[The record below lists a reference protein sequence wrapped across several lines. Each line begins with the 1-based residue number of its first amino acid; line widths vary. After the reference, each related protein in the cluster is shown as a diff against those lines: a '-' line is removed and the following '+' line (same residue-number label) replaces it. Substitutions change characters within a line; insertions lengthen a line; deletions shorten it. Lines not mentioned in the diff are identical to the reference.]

1 MRQRRD
7 LEEAHILIDI
17 GHRNAR
23 RLAAHVA
30 YAVARGFAYVVREAA
45 CIPQPYSWELVIIVA
60 FHVFVH
66 DYYKVILVPY
76 LGETPVIF
84 CRFCHHCDL
93 GKFWPAP
100 GVHDRPRRKKCI
112 LVLASD
118 HCPKCGGVPSTSPY
132 V

>member
-7 LEEAHILIDI
+7 LEEAHILIDR
-17 GHRNAR
+17 HRNAR

-30 YAVARGFAYVVREAA
+30 CAVARGFACVAREAA
-45 CIPQPYSWELVIIVA
+45 CIPQPYSWELVIGSAPRQNQIMNIIVA

-84 CRFCHHCDL
+84 RGFYLHCDL
-93 GKFWPAP
+93 GNFSPAP
-100 GVHDRPRRKKCI
+100 GVREFSGVLFRGVRKRN
-112 LVLASD
+112 
-118 HCPKCGGVPSTSPY
+118 
-132 V
+132 